1 MHARRTLH
9 TLRRLTMTR
18 RASIMS
24 GEGTAA
30 HAAEISAESGGWE
43 QLKELAQFGALV
55 AFCNTFVV
63 TNMQC
68 IGPSMLPTLG
78 ESGDNVLMIPTAS
91 GFKPQRGDVV
101 VCASPTDPT
110 STVCKRVVGLE
121 GDVVSY
127 RRLPGMPLENH
138 GVVVPRGQCF
148 LQGDNEWDS
157 TDSRYYGPVP
167 LALVRG
173 IVFAKV
179 WPLSEAGWITRR
191 RPLPPPPPPAI
202 VAQRQREAEAA
213 RRRTESTPVRGADD
227 VPSSGSDEATHGPER
242 HSAEDPKV
250 AIAWRSKLL
259 READWH
265 GEHAHVALASAGR
278 LVADHS
284 KQLQQGAFHQASVQG
299 HQDPPVA

>member
-110 STVCKRVVGLE
+110 STVCKRVVGL
-121 GDVVSY
+121 
-127 RRLPGMPLENH
+127 
-138 GVVVPRGQCF
+138 GVVIRNEVKRPISIIVCCGTVGFVVHQEVHQIDVLQPREG
-148 LQGDNEWDS
+148 GTAKS
-157 TDSRYYGPVP
+157 PSR
-167 LALVRG
+167 
-173 IVFAKV
+173 
-179 WPLSEAGWITRR
+179 
-191 RPLPPPPPPAI
+191 
-202 VAQRQREAEAA
+202 
-213 RRRTESTPVRGADD
+213 
-227 VPSSGSDEATHGPER
+227 
-242 HSAEDPKV
+242 
-250 AIAWRSKLL
+250 
-259 READWH
+259 
-265 GEHAHVALASAGR
+265 
-278 LVADHS
+278 
-284 KQLQQGAFHQASVQG
+284 
-299 HQDPPVA
+299 